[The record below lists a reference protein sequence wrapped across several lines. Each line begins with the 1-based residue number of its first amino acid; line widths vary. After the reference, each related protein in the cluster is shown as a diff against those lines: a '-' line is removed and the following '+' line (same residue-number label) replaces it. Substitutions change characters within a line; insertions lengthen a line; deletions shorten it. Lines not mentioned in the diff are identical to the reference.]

1 MKMTMS
7 NKLDTSIISQICLKE
22 KSAVCFCL
30 EYYLKV
36 RLAYMNFTADKKYY
50 NIFCFICIERAKS

>member
-36 RLAYMNFTADKKYY
+36 RLVYMNFTADK
-50 NIFCFICIERAKS
+50 NIITFFVLCV

>member
-7 NKLDTSIISQICLKE
+7 NKLDTSIIPQICLKE

-36 RLAYMNFTADKKYY
+36 RLAYMNFTADK
-50 NIFCFICIERAKS
+50 NIITFLFYM